1 MSLRMMRAKLTM
13 PSEQPIVVMTSK
25 RKGLDTV
32 SKALM
37 VSRLVGSMEE
47 MREKVLEEDG

>member
-1 MSLRMMRAKLTM
+1 MMRAKLTM

-37 VSRLVGSMEE
+37 VSRKREQPGWLVAW
-47 MREKVLEEDG
+47 RR